1 MNKVKIAIVV
11 ILNLLLQTVLFNR
24 IKILG
29 VNPNLTIPIVVAL
42 ALGFGAYTG
51 GFSGLFIGLLEDILF
66 ARVLGVKALV
76 YFVIGFLIGNSEMGI
91 NKDDVRTGVVLTG
104 ISTICSFV
112 LTILIGSLL
121 GDSFSIG
128 SRIIPL
134 LVEVLLNCIM
144 YIPIFILFQKIFE
157 FPRFRL

>member
-134 LVEVLLNCIM
+134 LVEILLNCIM

>member
-1 MNKVKIAIVV
+1 MNKVKIVIVV
-11 ILNLLLQTVLFNR
+11 IINLLLQTVLFNR
-24 IKILG
+24 IKIIG

-42 ALGFGAYTG
+42 SLGFGAYVG

-66 ARVLGVKALV
+66 ARVLGVRALI
-76 YFVIGFLIGNSEMGI
+76 YFIVGFLIGNSEMGI

-104 ISTICSFV
+104 VSTIASFI
-112 LTILIGSLL
+112 LTILIGSFL

-128 SRIIPL
+128 SRVIPL
-134 LVEVLLNCIM
+134 IVELVLNCLM
-144 YIPIFILFQKIFE
+144 YFPIFILFQKIFE